1 MRKLVAVFLTL
12 IFLFS
17 GCKSQNVRLPEST
30 KLTEDADTEQL
41 VEVQEETETDQ
52 SDETISAPVTQDEDP
67 TEMEISKITD
77 SPSSSQPSTKSIPV
91 ETDPPVTEKQTEA
104 KPPEKKRPVET
115 EPAVTV
121 PEKEQET
128 VPPVETP
135 QETEAPV
142 PETKPVAETQPE
154 PESEP
159 EPEQVFD
166 INTWISFAKGYAQSV
181 GLVLNPEA
189 VDCWDN
195 PTDANARSIYL
206 ERDLS
211 GRLNRYAK
219 DKDITDVWIWYED
232 LGGGEYLIYIG
243 YA

>member
-1 MRKLVAVFLTL
+1 M
-12 IFLFS
+12 
-17 GCKSQNVRLPEST
+17 
-30 KLTEDADTEQL
+30 
-41 VEVQEETETDQ
+41 
-52 SDETISAPVTQDEDP
+52 
-67 TEMEISKITD
+67 
-77 SPSSSQPSTKSIPV
+77 
-91 ETDPPVTEKQTEA
+91 
-104 KPPEKKRPVET
+104 
-115 EPAVTV
+115 
-121 PEKEQET
+121 
-128 VPPVETP
+128 ETP

-142 PETKPVAETQPE
+142 PETKPVAETKPE

-195 PTDANARSIYL
+195 PTDANALSIYL

>member
-52 SDETISAPVTQDEDP
+52 SDEAISVPVTQDEDQ
-67 TEMEISKITD
+67 TETEISKAAEP
-77 SPSSSQPSTKSIPV
+77 PSSSQPSTKSIPV

-104 KPPEKKRPVET
+104 KPPEEKRPVET

-128 VPPVETP
+128 APPVETP
-135 QETEAPV
+135 KETETPV
-142 PETKPVAETQPE
+142 QEPNPVVETKPE
-154 PESEP
+154 PKSEP
-159 EPEQVFD
+159 EPVFD
-166 INTWISFAKGYAQSV
+166 INAWISFAKGYAQSV
-181 GLVLNPEA
+181 GLVLNPEV

-211 GRLNRYAK
+211 GRLNRYAR
-219 DKDITDVWIWYED
+219 DEDITDVWIWYDD

>member
-52 SDETISAPVTQDEDP
+52 SDEATSVPITQDEALSE
-67 TEMEISKITD
+67 TESSETTG
-77 SPSSSQPSTKSIPV
+77 SPSSFQPGTKPIPE
-91 ETDPPVTEKQTEA
+91 ETDPPVTEAPSETRSPEA
-104 KPPEKKRPVET
+104 KWPVEMGL
-115 EPAVTV
+115 AVTV
-121 PEKEQET
+121 PKIEQET
-128 VPPVETP
+128 ATPVETP
-135 QETEAPV
+135 KVTEAPV
-142 PETKPVAETQPE
+142 TEPKPEL
-154 PESEP
+154 ESAP
-159 EPEQVFD
+159 DFD
-166 INTWISFAKGYAQSV
+166 INHWISFAQTYAQNV
-181 GLVLNPEA
+181 GLVLSPDA
-189 VDCWDN
+189 IDCWDN
-195 PTDANARSIYL
+195 PTNANARCIYL

-211 GRLNRYAK
+211 ARLNRYAIEE
-219 DKDITDVWIWYED
+219 DIIDVWIWYED

>member
-1 MRKLVAVFLTL
+1 MRKLIAVFLTL

-17 GCKSQNVRLPEST
+17 GCKSQTVRLPEST
-30 KLTEDADTEQL
+30 KLTEEADTEQL

-52 SDETISAPVTQDEDP
+52 SDEAISAPVAQDEDP
-67 TEMEISKITD
+67 TETEISKTTD
-77 SPSSSQPSTKSIPV
+77 LPSSSQPSTKPIP
-91 ETDPPVTEKQTEA
+91 EKTEPTVTEAPRETNA
-104 KPPEKKRPVET
+104 PETKGSVKT

-121 PEKEQET
+121 PEKGQDT
-128 VPPVETP
+128 VSPVETP

-142 PETKPVAETQPE
+142 PETKPIAETKPE
-154 PESEP
+154 PEAEP

-166 INTWISFAKGYAQSV
+166 INIWISFAKGYAQSV

-219 DKDITDVWIWYED
+219 DEDITDVWIWYED

>member
-1 MRKLVAVFLTL
+1 MRKLIAVFLTL

-17 GCKSQNVRLPEST
+17 GCKSQNVRFPEST
-30 KLTEDADTEQL
+30 KHTEDADTEQL

-52 SDETISAPVTQDEDP
+52 SDEAISAPVTQDEDP
-67 TEMEISKITD
+67 TETEILKTTD
-77 SPSSSQPSTKSIPV
+77 LPSSSQPSTKPIP
-91 ETDPPVTEKQTEA
+91 EKTEPPVTEAPRETNA
-104 KPPEKKRPVET
+104 PETKGSVKT

-128 VPPVETP
+128 APPLETP
-135 QETEAPV
+135 KETETPV
-142 PETKPVAETQPE
+142 QEPKPVVETKPE
-154 PESEP
+154 PKSEP
-159 EPEQVFD
+159 EPVFD
-166 INTWISFAKGYAQSV
+166 INAWISFAKGYAQSV

-189 VDCWDN
+189 VECWDN

-211 GRLNRYAK
+211 GRLNRYAR
-219 DKDITDVWIWYED
+219 DEDVTDVWIWYED

>member
-1 MRKLVAVFLTL
+1 MRKLIAVFLTL

-41 VEVQEETETDQ
+41 VEVQEETETNQ
-52 SDETISAPVTQDEDP
+52 SDEAISAPVTQDEDP
-67 TEMEISKITD
+67 TETEISKTTD
-77 SPSSSQPSTKSIPV
+77 SPSSSQPSTKFIPV

-104 KPPEKKRPVET
+104 KPPEEKRPVET

-128 VPPVETP
+128 APPVETP
-135 QETEAPV
+135 KETETPV
-142 PETKPVAETQPE
+142 QEPKP
-154 PESEP
+154 
-159 EPEQVFD
+159 VFD
-166 INTWISFAKGYAQSV
+166 INAWISFAKGYAQSV
-181 GLVLNPEA
+181 GLVLNPEV

-211 GRLNRYAK
+211 GRLNRYAR
-219 DKDITDVWIWYED
+219 DEDITDVWIWYDD

>member
-1 MRKLVAVFLTL
+1 MRKLIAVFLTL

-17 GCKSQNVRLPEST
+17 GCKSQNVRLSEST
-30 KLTEDADTEQL
+30 KLTEEADTEQL

-52 SDETISAPVTQDEDP
+52 SDEAISVPVTQDEDQ
-67 TEMEISKITD
+67 TETEISKAAEP
-77 SPSSSQPSTKSIPV
+77 PSSSQPSTKPIP
-91 ETDPPVTEKQTEA
+91 EKTEPPVTEAPRETNA
-104 KPPEKKRPVET
+104 PETKGSVKT

-128 VPPVETP
+128 APPVETP
-135 QETEAPV
+135 KETETPV
-142 PETKPVAETQPE
+142 QEPKP
-154 PESEP
+154 
-159 EPEQVFD
+159 VFD
-166 INTWISFAKGYAQSV
+166 INTWISFAKSYAQSV

-219 DKDITDVWIWYED
+219 DEDITDVWIWYED